1 TLSRNRGFTL
11 IAVLTLAL
19 GIGANSAIFSVV
31 NAVLLRPLPFMEPEQ
46 LDRVYSTIEG
56 FGDVQVSPP
65 DFLQMQQESRAY
77 ESLAAFT
84 YSSPNL
90 TGEGDPV
97 RLNGAWVSANFFDL
111 LGVRPLV
118 GRTFAAEESDP
129 GQTNVAVLG
138 HDLWQERFG
147 GSPEVVGRTV
157 RLNGQPYEV
166 IGVMPRGFDY
176 PGERELWTPLEY
188 GPEFRSDESRGSYYL
203 TVIGRRNSG
212 VTPVQGSADLAAIAG
227 RIAQAFPDKGRF
239 GGRAVSLRNELLGEI
254 EAPLLVLL
262 GAVGLVLLIACGNVA
277 NLLLARAV
285 ARESELTVR
294 AALRAERRSRDRKV
308 LAQRLLVSL
317 VAGAIWL
324 LLCVW
329 GAEALLRLRPEGIPR
344 LDEVGVDW
352 RVVKFGAALATL
364 TGLGF
369 RLAPA
374 YQ

>member
-1 TLSRNRGFTL
+1 FPPRPLVRCSPQPTGSAGRAFPLGPLTPMDTLLQDLRYAARTLSRNRGFTL

-138 HDLWQERFG
+138 HDLWQ
-147 GSPEVVGRTV
+147 
-157 RLNGQPYEV
+157 
-166 IGVMPRGFDY
+166 
-176 PGERELWTPLEY
+176 
-188 GPEFRSDESRGSYYL
+188 
-203 TVIGRRNSG
+203 
-212 VTPVQGSADLAAIAG
+212 
-227 RIAQAFPDKGRF
+227 
-239 GGRAVSLRNELLGEI
+239 
-254 EAPLLVLL
+254 
-262 GAVGLVLLIACGNVA
+262 
-277 NLLLARAV
+277 
-285 ARESELTVR
+285 
-294 AALRAERRSRDRKV
+294 
-308 LAQRLLVSL
+308 
-317 VAGAIWL
+317 
-324 LLCVW
+324 
-329 GAEALLRLRPEGIPR
+329 
-344 LDEVGVDW
+344 
-352 RVVKFGAALATL
+352 
-364 TGLGF
+364 
-369 RLAPA
+369 
-374 YQ
+374 